1 MLAMPRMALPRYRLL
16 SRVIRGRE
24 SARIQPR
31 SCRLELSSPTVRG
44 RGNSEGQAQ
53 PFVGGA
59 LAAMAKAYARS
70 RLTNGRQD
78 GRTRRTS
85 IVMNNLKRFTVCKL
99 AGHKWLRVAYPPG
112 ADGEDPETF
121 FARCRRC
128 GKENHNVGT
137 VPGPLASGG

>member
-1 MLAMPRMALPRYRLL
+1 
-16 SRVIRGRE
+16 
-24 SARIQPR
+24 
-31 SCRLELSSPTVRG
+31 
-44 RGNSEGQAQ
+44 
-53 PFVGGA
+53 
-59 LAAMAKAYARS
+59 MAKAYARS

-99 AGHKWLRVAYPPG
+99 AGHRWLRVAYPRG